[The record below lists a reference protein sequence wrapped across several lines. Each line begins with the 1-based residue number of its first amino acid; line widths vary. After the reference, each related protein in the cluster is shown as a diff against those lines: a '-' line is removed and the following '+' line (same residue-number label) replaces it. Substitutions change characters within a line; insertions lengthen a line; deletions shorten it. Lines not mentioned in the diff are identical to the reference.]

1 MKKSIVALAIG
12 LLFVG
17 ANVFAA
23 GDLVVNGKLGV
34 GQAAPAAKLHVESAN
49 ELGLRTLI
57 SKSSGDNLLTA
68 VDIDVVDTVAA
79 GTKGVVSMDFKTSHQ
94 ASGGYYTQNFISSQY
109 WLDMLGGSTGGSTA
123 RVQGN
128 NLTFGG
134 SGTYTLSSAEGI
146 LNSMLFKGSTTVNL
160 TDLAFFKAA
169 GNLALGTGSLNVTS
183 MTGVYITD
191 FAANGAPGGT
201 QTNVSGIQIDK
212 QSMGVNKMGIWL
224 NGDGAGADI
233 VLGPNKEARIYSSG
247 GEIFVKDG
255 LSNVT
260 QISPHDPKT
269 GEWIYYS
276 TNTKTGVVKRVN
288 MEKLIKAVEK
298 LTGESFMIETLVNE
312 N

>member
-34 GQAAPAAKLHVESAN
+34 GQAAPAAKLHVETAN
-49 ELGLRTLI
+49 EQGLKTVI
-57 SKSSGDNLLTA
+57 SKSSGDALITG
-68 VDIDVVDTVAA
+68 VTIDVTDTVTN
-79 GTKGVVSMDFKTSHQ
+79 GTKGLNGLEFKSTHQ
-94 ASGGYYTQNFISSQY
+94 ASGGYYTQNFLSANY
-109 WLDMLGGSTGGSTA
+109 RLDMAGGSTGGSTA

-128 NLTFGG
+128 NLWFKGT
-134 SGTYTLSSAEGI
+134 GTYNLISAEGI
-146 LNSMLFKGSTTVNL
+146 MNSLYLSGSTNVTL
-160 TDLAFFKAA
+160 TDLSFFKTVA
-169 GNLALGTGSLNVTS
+169 NLALGTGTLNVNT
-183 MTGVYITD
+183 MTGLYITD
-191 FAANGAPGGT
+191 FGANGVSGGT

-212 QSMGVNKMGIWL
+212 QTIGTNKIGIWL

-247 GEIFVKDG
+247 GELFAQDG
-255 LSNVT
+255 ANNVT
-260 QISPHDPKT
+260 QISPHDPET

-276 TNTKTGVVKRVN
+276 TNTKTGVVKKVN

-298 LTGESFMIETLVNE
+298 FTGESFMIETLVDE
-312 N
+312 K